1 MRGYVRQ
8 KLISLLPVLLGI
20 TLLAFVLGALTPGNP
35 AELALSQ
42 GGYEPTPAQIAE
54 MEEQMG
60 LNAPYPVQ
68 YLRWLGRALTGDLG
82 TSYYSGTPVG
92 EELLRRLPVTGALTA
107 YAMALT
113 VGAGVALGCAAAA
126 WYGRWPDRLLKGL
139 FHIPLSIPAFWL
151 ALLLILLF
159 AETLGWLPTSG
170 TGGPRH
176 MLLPAVSL
184 AAASAAMTGRLT
196 RSALLAEL
204 GRPYCTA
211 ALARGIRRWR
221 LVVCNALPNAIVP
234 VTAMLG
240 NTLGGML
247 GGSIV
252 VESIFA
258 LPGIGS
264 YALDA
269 VSHRDYPA
277 LRGYVLVTGGLY
289 VLITLLVDV
298 ISLLLDPRV
307 RLEGRAL

>member
-1 MRGYVRQ
+1 MRR
-8 KLISLLPVLLGI
+8 
-20 TLLAFVLGALTPGNP
+20 
-35 AELALSQ
+35 
-42 GGYEPTPAQIAE
+42 
-54 MEEQMG
+54 
-60 LNAPYPVQ
+60 
-68 YLRWLGRALTGDLG
+68 
-82 TSYYSGTPVG
+82 
-92 EELLRRLPVTGALTA
+92 
-107 YAMALT
+107 
-113 VGAGVALGCAAAA
+113 
-126 WYGRWPDRLLKGL
+126 
-139 FHIPLSIPAFWL
+139 
-151 ALLLILLF
+151 
-159 AETLGWLPTSG
+159 
-170 TGGPRH
+170 
-176 MLLPAVSL
+176 PAVSL

-277 LRGYVLVTGGLY
+277 LQGYVLVTGSLY